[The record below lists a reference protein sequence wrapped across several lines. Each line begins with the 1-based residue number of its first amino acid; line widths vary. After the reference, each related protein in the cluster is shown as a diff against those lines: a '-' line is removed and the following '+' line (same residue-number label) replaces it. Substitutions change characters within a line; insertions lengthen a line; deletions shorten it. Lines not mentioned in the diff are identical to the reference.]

1 VPKRKKVGDIFDLL
15 DTASQHHS
23 AITSNGRGGEEK
35 FRTSVYL
42 SMDLAQRLN
51 QRRMELRQRGV
62 KVRNNTIIEAAVE
75 YAVEELDRL
84 LEILGEREKVS

>member
-1 VPKRKKVGDIFDLL
+1 
-15 DTASQHHS
+15 
-23 AITSNGRGGEEK
+23 
-35 FRTSVYL
+35 
-42 SMDLAQRLN
+42 MDLAQRLN